1 MFYMKKLIFILINLS
16 LISCDRD
23 NWRDQMEEENQKVIL
38 QIKNDQKQIEL
49 NRLNQKDWNQSSKSK
64 ELAIKNFLTEI
75 SNTGK
80 PTSYY
85 VSWDEKMEV
94 LFPNVLGY
102 GTMLDST
109 PLTEYKKMLDIREE
123 MAIKEIAKL
132 IYEKKFQITSID
144 WDDPK
149 DYRNLKAYKPKSIQL
164 KIDKNLYEL
173 KQIKMVF
180 QTTTGYKVGVLAP

>member
-1 MFYMKKLIFILINLS
+1 MKKLIFILINLS

>member
-1 MFYMKKLIFILINLS
+1 MKKLFYIFISLS

-23 NWRDQMEEENQKVIL
+23 NWREQMEEENQKVIL
-38 QIKNDQKQIEL
+38 QIKNDQKQIEI

-109 PLTEYKKMLDIREE
+109 PLSEYKKMLDIREE

-132 IYEKKFQITSID
+132 IYGKKFQITSID

-149 DYRNLKAYKPKSIQL
+149 EYRNLKAHKPKSIQL